1 MLILYNNSARS
12 NLEECE
18 RAIMNSHNSR
28 IRIPVTVNGEEA
40 IPEQIEAQDELN
52 ETQETGCAELEEEL
66 EAAQQEANDY
76 KDKYLRAQAEMA
88 NFKKR
93 LERRYEE
100 QVEEEKKH
108 LLLKFLS
115 VADNLERALNH
126 GDLSDDGLR
135 DGIQLTYQELQHLLA
150 QEGVEQIEPEGQP
163 FDPSYH
169 EAVAIVPNP
178 EAEADTVVAEVQK
191 GYLYRDQLLRPAKVH
206 VAGAPKHE

>member
-1 MLILYNNSARS
+1 MNN
-12 NLEECE
+12 
-18 RAIMNSHNSR
+18 HNSR

-40 IPEQIEAQDELN
+40 IPEQSEVKNELN
-52 ETQETGCAELEEEL
+52 ETQETGCTKLEEEL
-66 EAAQQEANDY
+66 ETAQQEANDY

-126 GDLSDDGLR
+126 AELNEDGLR

-150 QEGVEQIEPEGQP
+150 QEGVEQIAPEGQP

-169 EAVAIVPNP
+169 EAVAIIPTS
-178 EAEADTVVAEVQK
+178 EAKADTVIAEIQR
-191 GYLYRDQLLRPAKVH
+191 GYLYRDQLLRPARVH

>member
-1 MLILYNNSARS
+1 MNNH
-12 NLEECE
+12 
-18 RAIMNSHNSR
+18 HNR
-28 IRIPVTVNGEEA
+28 IRIPVTVHGEEV
-40 IPEQIEAQDELN
+40 IPEQNEAQDEMN
-52 ETQETGCAELEEEL
+52 ETQETGCTELQEEL
-66 EAAQQEANDY
+66 ESAQQEANDY

-100 QVEEEKKH
+100 QVEEEKKR
-108 LLLKFLS
+108 LLLRFLS

-126 GDLSDDGLR
+126 ADLNDDGLR

-150 QEGVEQIEPEGQP
+150 QEGVERIESEGQP

-169 EAVAIVPNP
+169 EAVAIIPTS
-178 EAEADTVVAEVQK
+178 EAEADTVVAQLQK

>member
-1 MLILYNNSARS
+1 MNN
-12 NLEECE
+12 
-18 RAIMNSHNSR
+18 HNGR
-28 IRIPVTVNGEEA
+28 IRIPVTVHEEGA
-40 IPEQIEAQDELN
+40 VPEQSEAQDEMN
-52 ETQETGCAELEEEL
+52 ETQETSCTELEEEL

-76 KDKYLRAQAEMA
+76 KDRYLRAQAEMA

-100 QVEEEKKH
+100 QIEEEKKR

-115 VADNLERALNH
+115 VADNLERALDH
-126 GDLSDDGLR
+126 ADLNDDGLR

-150 QEGVEQIEPEGQP
+150 QEGVERIESEGQP

-169 EAVAIVPNP
+169 EAVAIIPTS
-178 EAEADTVVAEVQK
+178 EAEADTVVAQLQK

>member
-1 MLILYNNSARS
+1 MIN
-12 NLEECE
+12 
-18 RAIMNSHNSR
+18 HNSR
-28 IRIPVTVNGEEA
+28 IRIPITVHEEGG
-40 IPEQIEAQDELN
+40 IPEQSEAKDEVNEAQEA
-52 ETQETGCAELEEEL
+52 GCTELEKEM

-115 VADNLERALNH
+115 VADNLERALDH
-126 GDLSDDGLR
+126 ADLNEDGLR
-135 DGIQLTYQELQHLLA
+135 DGIQLTYQELQHLLT
-150 QEGVEQIEPEGQP
+150 QEGVERMAPEGQP

-169 EAVAIVPNP
+169 EAVAIIPTSK
-178 EAEADTVVAEVQK
+178 AEADTVIAEAQK
-191 GYLYRDQLLRPAKVH
+191 GYLYRDQLLRPARVH
-206 VAGAPKHE
+206 VAGTLNHE